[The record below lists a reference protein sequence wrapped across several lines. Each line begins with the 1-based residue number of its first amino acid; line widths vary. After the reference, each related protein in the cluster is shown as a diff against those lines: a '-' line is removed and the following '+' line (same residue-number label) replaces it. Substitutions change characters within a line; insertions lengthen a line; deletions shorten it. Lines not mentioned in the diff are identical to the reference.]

1 MREISYLHMQ
11 LRNYPAFVESRLNL
25 LKVQPHL
32 RMNWVALATAHH
44 LAGSLEQAVRVLER
58 YEETLRVSR
67 TWRSEGTSSRLWRIL
82 SSWLCAKLAS
92 VALPA
97 TLVWHRAALHILTA
111 GLIGRPCALVR
122 ALRGASLP
130 RLYPL

>member
-58 YEETLRVSR
+58 YEETLRVSLA
-67 TWRSEGTSSRLWRIL
+67 WRSNRKSSRL
-82 SSWLCAKLAS
+82 
-92 VALPA
+92 PA
-97 TLVWHRAALHILTA
+97 HSA
-111 GLIGRPCALVR
+111 GLALCEASIWTAACAAR
-122 ALRGASLP
+122 CAAFCMC
-130 RLYPL
+130 